1 MIKIDR
7 YKNNI
12 VNIYS
17 TTGKYI
23 KKQETGEIFTTVY
36 DLHNKNNYEELSQD
50 IPVILSKYDETI
62 RLFNV
67 RAAAKTLET
76 DAETVIAAFNKNE
89 NINGYSIIF
98 VDYGEEE

>member
-23 KKQETGEIFTTVY
+23 KKRETGEIFTTVY
-36 DLHNKNNYEELSQD
+36 DLHNKINHEELAQD
-50 IPVILSKYDETI
+50 IPVVLYKDDEEI

-67 RAAAKTLET
+67 RAAAKILET
-76 DAETVIAAFNKNE
+76 DVEMVIAAFNKNE
-89 NINGYSIIF
+89 KINGYSIIF
-98 VDYGEEE
+98 VDYEEEE